1 MSVSRPVTGF
11 VALCLLVAACSG
23 SSTPASTVASLAP
36 SAAPSVAPVSA
47 APSPSASP
55 SPTPRPTPSPTPT
68 PTPVPSPAAFT
79 LDSTVWWSG
88 YVITV
93 TGGTYDPLKHVL
105 LVNATFM
112 NTSTIQ
118 TDSSTLG
125 NDLKVVWNGQFLV
138 GYISEGAIPP
148 GATASAQI
156 QVSPPA
162 GFVVADTVLAFGAPT
177 EHQAL
182 VPLDGSA
189 ATSEQPTT
197 LTAKGTVKM
206 GKYASFTISSA
217 MMLPAG
223 CYGSPDKFKFIPL
236 KKTDMS
242 LVLFGT
248 VTSSDPVGY
257 AYIDQGY
264 VLAPDGTTAI
274 SNPTASWTLSP
285 KQTLRNQGMCFD
297 VAAPG
302 SGSYTL
308 TMHDSHSKTFGKL
321 VIVVP

>member
-1 MSVSRPVTGF
+1 M
-11 VALCLLVAACSG
+11 
-23 SSTPASTVASLAP
+23 
-36 SAAPSVAPVSA
+36 
-47 APSPSASP
+47 
-55 SPTPRPTPSPTPT
+55 
-68 PTPVPSPAAFT
+68 
-79 LDSTVWWSG
+79 
-88 YVITV
+88 ITV

-138 GYISEGAIPP
+138 GQVSEGAIPP

-156 QVSPPA
+156 QVSPPT
-162 GFVVADTVLAFGAPT
+162 GFVVADTVLTFGAPT

-197 LTAKGTVKM
+197 LTATGTVKM

-217 MMLPAG
+217 EVLPAA
-223 CYGSPDKFKFIPL
+223 CYGYPVQFKFIPL
-236 KKTDMS
+236 KKTDVS

-248 VTSSDPVGY
+248 LASSDPVGY
-257 AYIDQGY
+257 ANIDQGY

-274 SNPTASWTLSP
+274 SALGTSWTLSP
-285 KQTLRNQGMCFD
+285 KQTLRNQGLCFD

-308 TMHDSHSKTFGKL
+308 TMHDSHSKSFGKL

>member
-1 MSVSRPVTGF
+1 M
-11 VALCLLVAACSG
+11 
-23 SSTPASTVASLAP
+23 
-36 SAAPSVAPVSA
+36 
-47 APSPSASP
+47 
-55 SPTPRPTPSPTPT
+55 
-68 PTPVPSPAAFT
+68 
-79 LDSTVWWSG
+79 
-88 YVITV
+88 ITV

-105 LVNATFM
+105 KVDATFM

-125 NDLKVVWNGQFLV
+125 NDLKIVWNGQFLV
-138 GYISEGAIPP
+138 GQVSEGAIPP

-156 QVSPPA
+156 QVSAPT
-162 GFVVADTVLAFGAPT
+162 GFVVNDTVVTFGAPT

-182 VPLDGSA
+182 IPLDGSA

-197 LTAKGTVKM
+197 LTATGVVKM
-206 GKYASFTISSA
+206 GKYASYTISSA
-217 MMLPAG
+217 FLVPAG
-223 CYGSPDKFKFIPL
+223 CYGYPDKFKYIPL
-236 KKTDMS
+236 KKTDIS

-248 VTSSDPVGY
+248 VASSDPVSY

-264 VLAPDGTTAI
+264 VLAPDHTTTI
-274 SNPTASWTLSP
+274 SAPAASWTLSP

-308 TMHDSHSKTFGKL
+308 TMHDSHSKAFGKL
-321 VIVVP
+321 VIAVP